1 MSKVKDLS
9 MLASACFLSYVSMI
23 SSGYVG
29 RTVGLLVREKMY
41 SQEVAYQC
49 VSNDVETF
57 PTSIPLPLRLT
68 YFAGIE
74 AADYNYIQTHKK

>member
-1 MSKVKDLS
+1 
-9 MLASACFLSYVSMI
+9 
-23 SSGYVG
+23 
-29 RTVGLLVREKMY
+29 MY